1 MRAWAAQT
9 LERGGC
15 RDQADVGV
23 CKGGARGG
31 LQLEGDYGRAPYAT
45 QREAMEEAVETVR
58 EQGGATCLN
67 EFVNQSDLN
76 KVYKLN

>member
-1 MRAWAAQT
+1 M
-9 LERGGC
+9 
-15 RDQADVGV
+15 
-23 CKGGARGG
+23 
-31 LQLEGDYGRAPYAT
+31 EGDYGRAPYVT